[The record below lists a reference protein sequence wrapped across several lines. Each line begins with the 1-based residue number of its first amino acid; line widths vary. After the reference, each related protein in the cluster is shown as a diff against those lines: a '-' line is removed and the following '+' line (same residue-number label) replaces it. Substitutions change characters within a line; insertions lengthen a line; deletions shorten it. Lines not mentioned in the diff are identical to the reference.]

1 MLRLGVPRQRLFVAV
16 NGVPAID
23 PIEADKRLNQS
34 TWNLGLIALMR
45 PRKGVEVALEA
56 MVEIKRRGLPIRLE
70 LIGGFETEEYRQQIL
85 SQIRLLELEDCVT
98 LSGFTT
104 DIASAI
110 RRLDAL
116 LLPSLFGEGMPMVV
130 LEALAAGVP
139 VVATRVEGTPE
150 VIRDGIEGMLAQPA
164 SAVSLTE
171 KILQLTSDRKR
182 WAEMS
187 HAALKRHRQCFTD
200 QTMANRVAKVYSSI
214 NNRTDR

>member
-1 MLRLGVPRQRLFVAV
+1 
-16 NGVPAID
+16 
-23 PIEADKRLNQS
+23 
-34 TWNLGLIALMR
+34 
-45 PRKGVEVALEA
+45 
-56 MVEIKRRGLPIRLE
+56 
-70 LIGGFETEEYRQQIL
+70 
-85 SQIRLLELEDCVT
+85 
-98 LSGFTT
+98 
-104 DIASAI
+104 
-110 RRLDAL
+110 
-116 LLPSLFGEGMPMVV
+116 MVV

-164 SAVSLTE
+164 SASSLTE